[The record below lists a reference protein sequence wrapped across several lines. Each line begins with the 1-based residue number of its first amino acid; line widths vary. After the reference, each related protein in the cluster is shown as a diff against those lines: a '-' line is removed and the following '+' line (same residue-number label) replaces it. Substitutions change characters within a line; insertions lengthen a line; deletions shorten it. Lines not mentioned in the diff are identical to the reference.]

1 MSAATTPA
9 AHSQFDEITDD
20 LARYLPNIGGGGSS
34 SSDDEEENTRIRN
47 TLHDPMICGN
57 CQLVKFCRWCSEDCW
72 CQQYCC
78 HDCEKAHAG
87 EHRTVCK
94 MGQSIALMKRSF
106 VSLQDV
112 RMHVRRL
119 LLHQIVQ
126 VCRIPE
132 HFHLQQYT
140 VRPHPLRALFG
151 DDQDQDF
158 LHFTPLRVH
167 WILENLN
174 YIAKSHNQS
183 LLPPLLLA
191 NQFFTPAY
199 RNWFISL
206 SSNLELETTDLS
218 AMLKPLKA
226 HLGLSGDTTFQP
238 SSNWSA
244 ATYTTN
250 GTVPPPIINA
260 SSGQLLC
267 PVFSAIAS
275 RTMANDNTPPVDT
288 VEIYTVLTEFNNNG
302 PVDNA
307 QLAISPFL
315 DYLLEVLEVLV
326 KDARWTGVG
335 FWKVAK
341 VTTNTTT
348 TGTTCK

>member
-1 MSAATTPA
+1 
-9 AHSQFDEITDD
+9 
-20 LARYLPNIGGGGSS
+20 
-34 SSDDEEENTRIRN
+34 
-47 TLHDPMICGN
+47 
-57 CQLVKFCRWCSEDCW
+57 
-72 CQQYCC
+72 
-78 HDCEKAHAG
+78 
-87 EHRTVCK
+87 
-94 MGQSIALMKRSF
+94 
-106 VSLQDV
+106 
-112 RMHVRRL
+112 
-119 LLHQIVQ
+119 
-126 VCRIPE
+126 
-132 HFHLQQYT
+132 LQQYT

-158 LHFTPLRVH
+158 LQFTPLRVH

-206 SSNLELETTDLS
+206 SSNLEWETTDLS
-218 AMLKPLKA
+218 AILKPLKDY
-226 HLGLSGDTTFQP
+226 LGLSGDTTFQT
-238 SSNWSA
+238 SSNWTV
-244 ATYTTN
+244 ATYTTIE
-250 GTVPPPIINA
+250 TLPPSIINA
-260 SSGQLLC
+260 SSGQLLR
-267 PVFSAIAS
+267 PVFSTIAN
-275 RTMANDNTPPVDT
+275 RTVANENTSPVDI
-288 VEIYTVLTEFNNNG
+288 VEIYIVLTEFNNNG

-326 KDARWTGVG
+326 KDARLAGVG
-335 FWKVAK
+335 FCKVAN